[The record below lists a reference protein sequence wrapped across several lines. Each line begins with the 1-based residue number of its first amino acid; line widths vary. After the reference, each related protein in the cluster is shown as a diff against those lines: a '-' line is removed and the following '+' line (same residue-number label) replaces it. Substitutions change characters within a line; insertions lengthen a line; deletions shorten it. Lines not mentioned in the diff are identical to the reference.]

1 MPGRHAEVIRSPL
14 SQKNNNNNKI
24 QLYLRL
30 VVGFFLKKAL
40 WGEQLYGSFPVC
52 DIERSRNQLK
62 PCENGL

>member
-1 MPGRHAEVIRSPL
+1 MPGRHAEVIQSPL
-14 SQKNNNNNKI
+14 FQKKQQQQQNSTLFK
-24 QLYLRL
+24 
-30 VVGFFLKKAL
+30 VGAFFFKKKAL